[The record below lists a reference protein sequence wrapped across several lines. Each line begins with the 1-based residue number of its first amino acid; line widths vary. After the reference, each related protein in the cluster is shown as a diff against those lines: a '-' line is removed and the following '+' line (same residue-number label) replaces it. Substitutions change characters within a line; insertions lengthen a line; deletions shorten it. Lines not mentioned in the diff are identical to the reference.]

1 MGRLSPPR
9 FQQNFFPNKRTTL
22 KTVILSSTRYLH
34 DQHCPG
40 YFLQYQRTHFPR
52 LRLFGR
58 SLVLLAASEPRNFQI
73 FEAERRKLIQRQIYR
88 TKSPRPRCFMQC
100 KICHFV
106 IGNWYLILL
115 TTGCLRKRSFSGK
128 MGITSFQLAC
138 FSTLNMYNVKIQTG
152 DNNNNNF
159 IIFPAIST
167 SNTIP

>member
-40 YFLQYQRTHFPR
+40 YFLQYQRAHFPR

-73 FEAERRKLIQRQIYR
+73 SEAESIKLIQRQIYR
-88 TKSPRPRCFMQC
+88 IKSPRLRCFMQC

-128 MGITSFQLAC
+128 MGITIASNLPGIILLSFQL
-138 FSTLNMYNVKIQTG
+138 FQFKIKYNSMKNIFNKKI
-152 DNNNNNF
+152 
-159 IIFPAIST
+159 SLH
-167 SNTIP
+167 S